1 MSMSNSTSRLSLLA
15 AITATTFLAACEA
28 PEADNGAGTIQT
40 QSSALTAQDRLAAC
54 AQDPR
59 VVTGLVSQQICAGAD
74 IFFRETFNGNGRT
87 CGTCHPM
94 SNNTTL
100 DAQFIQS
107 LPPTDPLFVFETN
120 PALANL
126 ENGTALHQRGVI
138 LENVDGFEDPT
149 HKFSVRG
156 VPHVLSMKTSI
167 AADTGDFTTIPPVER
182 TGWGGDGAPGDG
194 SLRQFLNGAI
204 TQHYPKTLQR
214 RVGIDFRLATNQ
226 ELDLVLAF
234 QLALGRLNDLNLAQV
249 ILTDA
254 VAQDGKNAFMDNSR
268 GRCNVCH
275 FNGGATSDAT
285 GKNRNFDTGTRL
297 AQAFPTVPTF
307 DGVFLFD
314 GGFGGQGLA
323 HPNFRAIEVPSQTGP
338 NSFGNGTFNAPPVIE
353 AADTLPSFHT
363 NAFGGN
369 IESTVSFYATTLF
382 TDSPAARDLDQRF
395 KFPANVGPNISQI
408 GRFLRALNVALN
420 LDMAKQRLRASQTI
434 LNRFRDQQVAI
445 QKELIR
451 LADAELVD
459 AVTLLADP
467 NIQQPFYPVSV
478 DRINLARSEIATALA
493 AANAT
498 GRQGP
503 LSNAISRVENARD
516 PIGSNI
522 TFTLGQ
528 GNLMF

>member
-1 MSMSNSTSRLSLLA
+1 MSHSTRKGLA
-15 AITATTFLAACEA
+15 LVLPVVAIGLAGACEGRG
-28 PEADNGAGTIQT
+28 PEQPGAGDVQL
-40 QSSALTAQDRLAAC
+40 QSGQLTAQDRLAAC

-94 SNNTTL
+94 ANNTTL
-100 DAQFIQS
+100 DATFIQT
-107 LPPTDPLFVFETN
+107 LPPTDPLFVFETDPN
-120 PALANL
+120 LANL
-126 ENGTALHQRGVI
+126 EKPDLRQLGGV
-138 LENVDGFEDPT
+138 LENVDGFEDPIN
-149 HKFSVRG
+149 KFVIRS
-156 VPHVLSMKTSI
+156 VPHVLSLSTSI
-167 AADTGDFTTIPPVER
+167 TADTGDGTTNPPVQR

-204 TQHYPKTLQR
+204 KQHYTKTLARQ
-214 RVGIDFRLATNQ
+214 VGVDFRLATDQ

-234 QLALGRLNDLNLAQV
+234 QLGLGRLNDLDLTQV
-249 ILTDA
+249 NVFDS
-254 VAQDGKNAFMDNSR
+254 VAQDGRAAFLDPFR

-275 FNGGATSDAT
+275 FNGGANFDQT
-285 GKNRNFDTGTRL
+285 GKNRNFDTGTRE
-297 AQAFPTVPTF
+297 AQAFPSVPQF

-323 HPNFRAIEVPSQTGP
+323 HPNFRALDDSIPGP
-338 NSFGNGTFNAPPVIE
+338 NSFGNGTFSPPPLIE

-369 IESTVSFYATTLF
+369 IESTVSFYATSFFLT
-382 TDSPAARDLDQRF
+382 SPAALQLDARF
-395 KFPANVGPNISQI
+395 GAPVNVGPNIAQI

-434 LNRFRDQQVAI
+434 LNRFRDQQVSI
-445 QKELIR
+445 QKQLIT

-459 AVTLLADP
+459 ALGVLTDSTIA
-467 NIQQPFYPVSV
+467 QPFYPVAV
-478 DRINLARSEIATALA
+478 DRIGLARTEIANALA
-493 AANAT
+493 AANA
-498 GRQGP
+498 GLRGGP
-503 LSNAISRVENARD
+503 LSNAVSRVENARD
-516 PIGSNI
+516 QIGANI
-522 TFTLGQ
+522 NFTLGQ

>member
-1 MSMSNSTSRLSLLA
+1 MSDELA
-15 AITATTFLAACEA
+15 DGVEV
-28 PEADNGAGTIQT
+28 
-40 QSSALTAQDRLAAC
+40 QSSALTAQQRLAAC
-54 AQDPR
+54 ARDPR
-59 VVTGLVSQQICAGAD
+59 VLTGLVSQQICAGAD
-74 IFFRETFNGNGRT
+74 IFFRETFGGNGRT

-94 SNNTTL
+94 SNNTTI
-100 DAQFIQS
+100 DVPFVQS
-107 LPPTDPLFVFETN
+107 LPASDPLFVFERDSNLT
-120 PALANL
+120 NL
-126 ENGTALHQRGVI
+126 ETPDLRSHGGI
-138 LENVDGFEDPT
+138 LENVDGFEDPVN
-149 HKFSVRG
+149 KFTVRS
-156 VPHVLSMKTSI
+156 VPHVLSMKTSL
-167 AADTGDFTTIPPVER
+167 APDTVDGTTIPPVER

-214 RVGIDFRLATNQ
+214 RIGPDFRLATNQ
-226 ELDLVLAF
+226 ELDLVVAF
-234 QLALGRLNDLNLAQV
+234 QLALGRLNELNLQQV
-249 ILTDA
+249 NLTDA
-254 VAQDGKNAFMDNSR
+254 AAQDGKNAYVDPFR
-268 GRCNVCH
+268 GRCNACH
-275 FNGGATSDAT
+275 FNGGATNDAT
-285 GKNRNFDTGTRL
+285 LGKNRNFDTGTRK
-297 AQAFPTVPTF
+297 AQGFPTVPTF

-323 HPNFRAIEVPSQTGP
+323 HPNFHAIDVPGQPGP
-338 NSFGNGTFNAPPVIE
+338 NSFGNGTFNTPPAIE

-382 TDSPAARDLDQRF
+382 TESPAARDLDARF
-395 KFPANVGPNISQI
+395 RGPANVGPEVSSI

-434 LNRFRDQQVAI
+434 LNRFRDQHAAI

-451 LADAELVD
+451 LAEAELDD
-459 AVTLLADP
+459 ALTLLADP
-467 NIQQPFYPVSV
+467 LIPQPFYPISV
-478 DRINLARSEIATALA
+478 DRIGLAKQEIARALA
-493 AANAT
+493 ATNSV

>member
-1 MSMSNSTSRLSLLA
+1 MSKSTSRYSLFA
-15 AITATTFLAACEA
+15 AITATSFLAACDA
-28 PEADNGAGTIQT
+28 PEPDNAGVIKV
-40 QSSALTAQDRLAAC
+40 QSSALTAQDRLTAC

-100 DAQFIQS
+100 DAAFIQT
-107 LPPTDPLFVFETN
+107 LPPTDPLFVFERDPN
-120 PALANL
+120 LANL
-126 ENGTALHQRGVI
+126 ETPDLRSLGGI
-138 LENVDGFEDPT
+138 LENIDGFEDPS
-149 HKFSVRG
+149 HKFSVRS

-167 AADTGDFTTIPPVER
+167 APSTVDGTTIPPVER
-182 TGWGGDGAPGDG
+182 TGWSGDGAPGDG

-214 RVGIDFRLATNQ
+214 RVGIDFRLATDQ
-226 ELDLVLAF
+226 ELDLVAAF
-234 QLALGRLNDLNLAQV
+234 QLALGRLNDLNLQQV
-249 ILTDA
+249 VLTDA
-254 VAQDGKNAFMDNSR
+254 VADDGRVAFMDPFR

-275 FNGGATSDAT
+275 FNGGANDDAT
-285 GKNRNFDTGTRL
+285 GKNRNFDTGTRT
-297 AQAFPTVPTF
+297 AQAFASVPQF
-307 DGVFLFD
+307 AGVFLFD

-323 HPNFRAIEVPSQTGP
+323 QPNFVALDIGQGP

-353 AADTLPSFHT
+353 AADTLPSFHS

-382 TDSPAARDLDQRF
+382 TQSPAARDLDQRF
-395 KFPANVGPNISQI
+395 KGPVNVGPNISQI

-434 LNRFRDQQVAI
+434 LNRYRDQQVTI
-445 QKELIR
+445 QQELIR
-451 LADAELVD
+451 LAVAELDD
-459 AVTLLADP
+459 ALALLSDP
-467 NIQQPFYPVSV
+467 NILQPFYPVSV
-478 DRINLARSEIATALA
+478 DRIGLAKSDITSALA
-493 AANAT
+493 ASNAT

-522 TFTLGQ
+522 SFTLGQ